1 MNAVPIIDPRL
12 DALRDQLARR
22 VVLQLDSQAQRLPHD
37 IGERLRV
44 AREQAVR
51 RARESRLVEAAA
63 PHAVAVRTG
72 ADGSVAL
79 GLPPPPEAPLHEPA
93 AWSLS
98 DSDGASALTL
108 ESMRRFVYVPLPSN
122 RADPFYAPPAQ
133 LGRRPQ
139 RVAWIR
145 VSAGGFVLPA
155 EPGASSAP

>member
-22 VVLQLDSQAQRLPHD
+22 VAAQLDGRAQRLPHD

-44 AREQAVR
+44 ARERAVR

-79 GLPPPPEAPLHEPA
+79 GGTPSWWVRIGSALPLLVLVVGLLLIQHLQESAEISAAAEVDSALLADDLPPDAY
-93 AWSLS
+93 
-98 DSDGASALTL
+98 G
-108 ESMRRFVYVPLPSN
+108 
-122 RADPFYAPPAQ
+122 DP
-133 LGRRPQ
+133 
-139 RVAWIR
+139 
-145 VSAGGFVLPA
+145 GFVEFLKHGQP
-155 EPGASSAP
+155 

>member
-1 MNAVPIIDPRL
+1 MIDPRL

-79 GLPPPPEAPLHEPA
+79 GGTPSWWVRIGSALPLLVLVVGLLLIQHLQENAEISAAAEVDSALLADDLPPDAY
-93 AWSLS
+93 
-98 DSDGASALTL
+98 G
-108 ESMRRFVYVPLPSN
+108 
-122 RADPFYAPPAQ
+122 DP
-133 LGRRPQ
+133 
-139 RVAWIR
+139 
-145 VSAGGFVLPA
+145 GFVEFLKHGQP
-155 EPGASSAP
+155 

>member
-72 ADGSVAL
+72 ADGSAAL
-79 GLPPPPEAPLHEPA
+79 GGTPSWWVRIGSALPLLVLVVGLLLIQHLQENAEISAAAEVDSALLADDLPPDAY
-93 AWSLS
+93 
-98 DSDGASALTL
+98 G
-108 ESMRRFVYVPLPSN
+108 
-122 RADPFYAPPAQ
+122 DP
-133 LGRRPQ
+133 
-139 RVAWIR
+139 
-145 VSAGGFVLPA
+145 GFVEFLKHGQP
-155 EPGASSAP
+155 

>member
-1 MNAVPIIDPRL
+1 MIDPRL

-22 VVLQLDSQAQRLPHD
+22 VALQLDSQAQRLPHD

-79 GLPPPPEAPLHEPA
+79 GGTPSWWVRIGSALPLLVLVVGLLLIQHLQENAEISAAAEVDSALLADDLPPDAY
-93 AWSLS
+93 
-98 DSDGASALTL
+98 G
-108 ESMRRFVYVPLPSN
+108 
-122 RADPFYAPPAQ
+122 DP
-133 LGRRPQ
+133 
-139 RVAWIR
+139 
-145 VSAGGFVLPA
+145 GFVEFLKHGQP
-155 EPGASSAP
+155 

>member
-79 GLPPPPEAPLHEPA
+79 GGTPSWWVRIGSALPLLVLVVGLLLIQHLQENAEISAAAGGRFGVARRRPA
-93 AWSLS
+93 AM
-98 DSDGASALTL
+98 DAYG
-108 ESMRRFVYVPLPSN
+108 
-122 RADPFYAPPAQ
+122 DP
-133 LGRRPQ
+133 
-139 RVAWIR
+139 
-145 VSAGGFVLPA
+145 GFVEFLKHGQP
-155 EPGASSAP
+155 

>member
-79 GLPPPPEAPLHEPA
+79 GGTPSWWVRIGSALPLLVLVVGLLLIQHLQENAEISAAAEVDSALLADDLPPDAY
-93 AWSLS
+93 
-98 DSDGASALTL
+98 G
-108 ESMRRFVYVPLPSN
+108 
-122 RADPFYAPPAQ
+122 DP
-133 LGRRPQ
+133 
-139 RVAWIR
+139 
-145 VSAGGFVLPA
+145 GFVEFLKHGQP
-155 EPGASSAP
+155 

>member
-1 MNAVPIIDPRL
+1 VNAVPIIDPRL

-79 GLPPPPEAPLHEPA
+79 GGTPSWWVRIGSALPLLVLVVGLLLIQHLQENAEISAAAEVDSALLADDLPPDAY
-93 AWSLS
+93 
-98 DSDGASALTL
+98 G
-108 ESMRRFVYVPLPSN
+108 
-122 RADPFYAPPAQ
+122 DP
-133 LGRRPQ
+133 
-139 RVAWIR
+139 
-145 VSAGGFVLPA
+145 GFVEFLKHGQP
-155 EPGASSAP
+155 

>member
-22 VVLQLDSQAQRLPHD
+22 VALQLDSQAQRLPHD

-72 ADGSVAL
+72 ADGSAAL
-79 GLPPPPEAPLHEPA
+79 GGTPSWWVRIGSALPLLVLVVGLLLIQHLQENAEISAAAEVDSALLADDLPPDAY
-93 AWSLS
+93 
-98 DSDGASALTL
+98 G
-108 ESMRRFVYVPLPSN
+108 
-122 RADPFYAPPAQ
+122 DP
-133 LGRRPQ
+133 
-139 RVAWIR
+139 
-145 VSAGGFVLPA
+145 GFVEFLKHGQP
-155 EPGASSAP
+155 

>member
-22 VVLQLDSQAQRLPHD
+22 VALQLDSQAQRLPHD

-79 GLPPPPEAPLHEPA
+79 GGTPSWWVRIGSALPLLVLVVGLLLIQHLQENAEISAAAEVDSALLADDLPPDAY
-93 AWSLS
+93 
-98 DSDGASALTL
+98 G
-108 ESMRRFVYVPLPSN
+108 
-122 RADPFYAPPAQ
+122 DP
-133 LGRRPQ
+133 
-139 RVAWIR
+139 
-145 VSAGGFVLPA
+145 GFVEFLKHGQP
-155 EPGASSAP
+155 

>member
-44 AREQAVR
+44 ARERAVR

-72 ADGSVAL
+72 TDGSVAL
-79 GLPPPPEAPLHEPA
+79 GGTPSWWVRIGSALPLLVLVVGLLLIQHLQESAEISAAAEVDSALLADDLPPDAY
-93 AWSLS
+93 
-98 DSDGASALTL
+98 G
-108 ESMRRFVYVPLPSN
+108 
-122 RADPFYAPPAQ
+122 DP
-133 LGRRPQ
+133 
-139 RVAWIR
+139 
-145 VSAGGFVLPA
+145 GFVEFLKHGQP
-155 EPGASSAP
+155 